1 MVAIKELKEGSSA
14 KLSRLTKESRET
26 RPPNRY
32 TEVSLAKKLSDL
44 GIGRPST
51 LSSIISVI
59 QDRGYVQRHGSQLY
73 PTPLGFAIARVLS
86 AKFPDFTDYGYT
98 AAMEDEL
105 ESIEEGKK
113 TKLNFLVDF
122 WRGKNG
128 FESLLELLGKT
139 VDYDEIGK
147 LTIIDLHNG
156 YQVKVNRYGAFLED
170 PKAEPNEKGYLPSA
184 KLDDSVDL
192 WEYRDVAVCEAALEN
207 ATNAH
212 GPRELGVLK
221 VGEYEGYTVFARDGK
236 FGAFLQAVHPDQL
249 KAEANG
255 KKPSAKTPK
264 PVNQKLPEGTELDSV
279 ELKDVE
285 SLFAEVKLPRTLSPQ
300 MFVGIGKRGGY
311 LGRKAS
317 AKARRAVFV
326 SLPEDMNPRTMTLA
340 DAEKVWKD
348 KQDAKKK

>member
-1 MVAIKELKEGSSA
+1 MTAIKELKEGSSA
-14 KLSRLTKESRET
+14 KLTRLTKESRET
-26 RPPNRY
+26 RPPSRF

-59 QDRGYVQRHGSQLY
+59 QDRGYVKRHGSQLY

-86 AKFPDFTDYGYT
+86 SKFPDFTDYGYT

-113 TKLNFLVDF
+113 TKLKFLVDF
-122 WRGKNG
+122 WRGKDG
-128 FESLLELLGKT
+128 FEALLELLGKA

-147 LTIIDLHNG
+147 LTTIDLHNG
-156 YQVKVNRYGAFLED
+156 YEVKVNRYGAFLQD
-170 PKAEPNEKGYLPSA
+170 PKAEANEKGFVPSA
-184 KLDDSVDL
+184 KLDDDVDL
-192 WEYRDVAVCEAALEN
+192 WDYRDVAVCAEALEKS
-207 ATNAH
+207 TNAV
-212 GPRELGVLK
+212 GPRELGVLSA
-221 VGEYEGYTVFARDGK
+221 GEYKGYTVFARDGK

-249 KAEANG
+249 KAEAEG
-255 KKPSAKTPK
+255 KKPTAKTPK
-264 PVNQKLPEGTELDSV
+264 PVNQKLPEGAELDAV

-300 MFVGIGKRGGY
+300 LFVGLGKRGPW
-311 LGRKAS
+311 LGRKSS
-317 AKARRAVFV
+317 AKAKRAVFV
-326 SLPEDMNPRTMTLA
+326 SLPEGMDPRTMSLE

-348 KQDAKKK
+348 KQAAKK